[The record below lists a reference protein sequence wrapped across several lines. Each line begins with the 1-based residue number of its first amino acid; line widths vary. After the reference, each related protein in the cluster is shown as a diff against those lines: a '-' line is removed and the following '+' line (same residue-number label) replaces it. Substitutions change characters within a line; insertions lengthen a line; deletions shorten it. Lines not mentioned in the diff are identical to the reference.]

1 MHQHPRTSLFAIAVA
16 VVVAGWLLPAVADA
30 QPPRTPLALEPAGST
45 GEAVWPAYE
54 AWSRNADESLT
65 LLVGYYNRNEVAVDI
80 LIGPDNNIGRGED
93 MGQPTHFLPGRNWG
107 VFSITVPADEAE
119 RRLNWTL
126 RINNQLAE
134 VQFWANPPYFAD
146 PFLNVANGNVPPIL
160 KVGPTGQELQG
171 PPHGVVASYA
181 TTVGEPLTLL
191 LTVRDQPLV
200 VEPEQRAGR
209 RRRPPLGA
217 TWKKYR
223 GPGQVTFEADGIDAG
238 PVLTHRFDDLAGGET
253 MTSVTFDAPGQYRLM
268 ATGND
273 ISGNGGGGDQCCWTT
288 AHVDVTVNP

>member
-1 MHQHPRTSLFAIAVA
+1 M
-16 VVVAGWLLPAVADA
+16 VAGVLLASVAGA
-30 QPPRTPLALEPAGST
+30 QPPRTPLALEPSGST

-54 AWSRNADESLT
+54 AWSRNEDGSLT
-65 LLVGYYNRNEVAVDI
+65 LLVGYYNRNDIAVDI
-80 LIGPDNNIGRGED
+80 PIGEDNHMGPGVQD

-107 VFSITVPADEAE
+107 VFSIRVPADQAE
-119 RRLNWTL
+119 RKLNWTL

-134 VQFWANPPYFAD
+134 VDFWANPPYFAD
-146 PFLNVANGNVPPIL
+146 PFLNLANGNVPPIV
-160 KVGPTGQELQG
+160 KVGPDGEERQG
-171 PPHGVVASYA
+171 PPHGIAANYT

-191 LTVRDQPLV
+191 LTVRDQPLTI
-200 VEPEQRAGR
+200 EPEQRAGR
-209 RRRPPLGA
+209 RRRSPLTV

-223 GPGQVTFEADGIDAG
+223 GPGNVTFEAEEVEAG
-238 PVLTHRFDDLAGGET
+238 PELTHDFDELTGGET

-273 ISGNGGGGDQCCWTT
+273 VSGDGGGGDQCCWTT